1 MIGVGRRELPGAAVR
16 DATFV
21 LVPLGRWWG
30 VNSALPFEGS
40 AQLGQRI
47 YPFPP
52 TPGGEVSDEPL
63 RKPRILHRRRP
74 DCYERGTRNYVLHDV
89 GRFRD
94 PTDTNHRE
102 LYGSRD
108 FVGREDSPRQ
118 QARPAD
124 TAGAEAERRLPRVDV
139 DHQTGESIHHGNA

>member
-47 YPFPP
+47 YRFPLAP
-52 TPGGEVSDEPL
+52 AREVGDEPF

-74 DCYERGTRNYVLHDV
+74 NRHQRGTRNYVLHDV
-89 GRFRD
+89 SCFRD
-94 PTDTNHRE
+94 PTDTDHRE
-102 LYGSRD
+102 LYSPRD
-108 FVGREDSPRQ
+108 LVGREYSHRQ
-118 QARPAD
+118 
-124 TAGAEAERRLPRVDV
+124 
-139 DHQTGESIHHGNA
+139 